1 MRDGVR
7 ARSPEARAHDGE
19 EGWGEGFVAR
29 EPHTETITL
38 SLDYGAAL
46 SPPGSLWS
54 TRRLDT
60 STSSGGQAGD
70 AGAHHGESSTEG
82 LQHLFRDKPSSFHE
96 SSLESRSTGPG
107 NPHGATGAANKISSH
122 RE

>member
-1 MRDGVR
+1 MCV
-7 ARSPEARAHDGE
+7 HDGE
-19 EGWGEGFVAR
+19 EGWGEGFVAC

-54 TRRLDT
+54 TRRLDN

-70 AGAHHGESSTEG
+70 AGAYHGESSTEG
-82 LQHLFRDKPSSFHE
+82 LQPCGELSYQCTMDTLSIDEAATATR
-96 SSLESRSTGPG
+96 SR
-107 NPHGATGAANKISSH
+107 
-122 RE
+122 R